1 MRQYEVCIGC
11 RVIHDVFSDNVFSGR
26 PRVVEPTMVETVFSA
41 GKHDVLRDLVDA
53 VIRSRLVKFGGLVDS
68 NLTLNFDN
76 NTINKKKRIPKAPT
90 MRLKS
95 TEREQN
101 TDNVHR
107 DRDSYPFT
115 KQPKT

>member
-1 MRQYEVCIGC
+1 MRQYDVW
-11 RVIHDVFSDNVFSGR
+11 VSHDGFSDNVFSGR
-26 PRVVEPTMVETVFSA
+26 PRVVEPTLVETVFSG
-41 GKHDVLRDLVDA
+41 GKHDVLGDLVDA
-53 VIRSRLVKFGGLVDS
+53 VIRSRLVKFGSLVDS

-76 NTINKKKRIPKAPT
+76 NTIKKKKKKKRIPKAPT
-90 MRLKS
+90 MRPKRR
-95 TEREQN
+95 EREQN